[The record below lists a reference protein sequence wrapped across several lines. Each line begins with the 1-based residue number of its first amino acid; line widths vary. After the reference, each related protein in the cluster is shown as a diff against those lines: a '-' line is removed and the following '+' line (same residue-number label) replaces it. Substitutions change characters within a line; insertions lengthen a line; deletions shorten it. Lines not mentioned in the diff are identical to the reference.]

1 MEWKDPVTAKW
12 YISKTENGVV
22 WYDACSLA
30 TDIVSELSDGE
41 AEGSA

>member
-1 MEWKDPVTAKW
+1 MEWKDSVTAKW
-12 YISKTENGVV
+12 YMSQTESGVV

-30 TDIVSELSDGE
+30 TGIVLELSDGE